1 MRRFFILPVALAT
14 LPFPALGQ
22 DCVDGAI
29 AGIDGTC
36 SGDVVFTPRE
46 LDPNVDGDRLNVA
59 AFDLGL
65 TGTYTLGPGET
76 LLLEGLDND
85 AVIGGDKRPR
95 ITVGFGPATDG
106 TLTIDGGRID
116 MISDGGSPSVKVG
129 EDGGSGA
136 LNIINGGVLTM
147 TDLGVLERNADA
159 GERGAFLN
167 VGTGTLDG
175 NLTLDNGAIEMLS
188 SLSSRV
194 SIGTSDVAGGV
205 GTAVLSNGSR
215 IVLQQQDVPGGTA
228 ENTFLIVG
236 DFDGSNGSLSVFDS
250 TIDVLT
256 DSGRATIGIGSF
268 GDAHGNLLLSGA
280 GTEVTIRGSQ
290 ADFTVGQ
297 QASGQ
302 VDMENG
308 ASLVVDS
315 TDPSA
320 RTDFRLGFQG
330 ASSNAVMNMSG
341 GSTVTV
347 GGPTGGAGRASIGDG
362 DPEAGENIAGFLNLT
377 DAGTLFAAT
386 ESIRL
391 GSFGDGGG
399 TSVGVV
405 TVSDGAELRAPEI
418 RVGDGGILR
427 GDGGTITG
435 DVVVEDGGSVA
446 PGLSP
451 GIMTIDGD
459 LDLFAGSI
467 LDIEFEG
474 TAPGEF
480 DLINVLGDVNSDG
493 MFNLVLSFVDFT
505 PVEDTV
511 LSFLNVGGTLD
522 TGFFANAMIE
532 VVGLGAG
539 SEFSFVETDGMLGIR
554 ADTIAP
560 IPLPA
565 GGVLLMSALGG
576 LALAKRRRKGAA

>member
-1 MRRFFILPVALAT
+1 
-14 LPFPALGQ
+14 
-22 DCVDGAI
+22 
-29 AGIDGTC
+29 
-36 SGDVVFTPRE
+36 
-46 LDPNVDGDRLNVA
+46 
-59 AFDLGL
+59 
-65 TGTYTLGPGET
+65 
-76 LLLEGLDND
+76 
-85 AVIGGDKRPR
+85 
-95 ITVGFGPATDG
+95 
-106 TLTIDGGRID
+106 
-116 MISDGGSPSVKVG
+116 
-129 EDGGSGA
+129 
-136 LNIINGGVLTM
+136 
-147 TDLGVLERNADA
+147 
-159 GERGAFLN
+159 
-167 VGTGTLDG
+167 
-175 NLTLDNGAIEMLS
+175 MLS